1 MALVGFLITM
11 ANTLFKGDLAEV
23 SFGKE
28 TGFRVDGKTSQANWT
43 HTSVSGNTSLIT
55 LGADEYW
62 TASGPDLKI
71 PDNILVGCTLRVEG
85 GGNYSADDF
94 ATTKRTYYVT
104 ANSTASGTITVQP
117 ALLTTAA
124 TATADGDN
132 LVIDFFKAPTFES
145 GMTTA
150 AQQVKTD
157 QFIGLLN
164 EFAIPE
170 PQIDVRKQHIVGL
183 GRDVNIITSGR
194 ETMSGGS
201 IQLNAHTLRWVKYAL
216 GGHTAKSQGEFAYSS
231 AAGTAIGAV
240 PLNIKTGTPTTAS
253 FAAQGYGVSDNTDA
267 SITAV
272 NTSTL
277 AMTGNSLT
285 GNMLLGGLTDS
296 DSGTDITFDTN
307 NINVKFET
315 VNAGGGIF
323 KVLSATGAVLYG
335 SFGASTLGSQ
345 VLNSCADIDSG
356 ALARAQTADKAVY
369 VLGGVS
375 ADVSAGDIR
384 LKVGSTNAA
393 KFTAG
398 TSYVQIIDKDKFTI
412 PGQDEAVTS
421 RQLNKDEI
429 RRVIALGSSNGNDAD
444 YIYVEEPFTFDHT
457 ATSIGVERLQY
468 GSSSN
473 RGSAHIDSTSKELQF
488 GVTHTY
494 FGHDVLPS
502 FTIEQSFRQKDVES
516 DTNQLLRLYSGCKAT
531 AATIS
536 ADTEGEVKLEI
547 AYEASRHYTETT
559 NTITPHRMFD
569 NTANTATNR
578 KISGIAI
585 DGEKPFL
592 FQDVNVEVFGRPVL
606 RGTDFRLQVS
616 NSTEARW
623 FIRGYEGT
631 TSDNDQV
638 QHGATQMPLEITEG
652 QREYTFT
659 MRAMIEDDRMWE
671 ELRTRRHHRNTN
683 DITITMTKVGSNATR
698 ETATI
703 TLEDYT
709 IMKADH
715 QVPSDKGPVFAEIE
729 LVVRH
734 MKVTENSPYY
744 IM

>member
-1 MALVGFLITM
+1 M

-28 TGFRVDGKTSQANWT
+28 TGLRANGYTGQTNWSHLST
-43 HTSVSGNTSLIT
+43 TGNESTLTFGNNNYWVSGGNIL
-55 LGADEYW
+55 L
-62 TASGPDLKI
+62 PDNVLVGSTLKI
-71 PDNILVGCTLRVEG
+71 EG
-85 GGNYSADDF
+85 GDNYSADNF
-94 ATTKRTYYVT
+94 ATTKRTYYITGVDT
-104 ANSTASGTITVQP
+104 TNARITVQP
-117 ALLTTAA
+117 AMLTAINTASK
-124 TATADGDN
+124 TGDN
-132 LVIDFFKAPTFES
+132 VIIDFFKAPTFES
-145 GMTTA
+145 TMTDA

-183 GRDVNIITSGR
+183 GRDVNVITSGR
-194 ETMSGGS
+194 ETMSGGN
-201 IQLNAHTLRWVKYAL
+201 IQLNAHTMRWIKYAL
-216 GGHTAKSQGEFAYSS
+216 GGHTARSQGEFAHS
-231 AAGTAIGAV
+231 AAGNATLTGAS
-240 PLNIKTGTPTTAS
+240 PLNMKDNSATKTYAGQLYGAGTVDTSMSALSGTT
-253 FAAQGYGVSDNTDA
+253 
-267 SITAV
+267 
-272 NTSTL
+272 
-277 AMTGNSLT
+277 LT
-285 GNMLLGGLTDS
+285 GNTLTGNFLLGALTA
-296 DSGTDITFDTN
+296 SGSSSTIVFATN
-307 NINVKFET
+307 NYDVHFENVGT
-315 VNAGGGIF
+315 AGIF
-323 KVLSATGAVLYG
+323 KVLSAAGAVLYG
-335 SFGASTLGSQ
+335 SYGGASGTTLS
-345 VLNSCADIDSG
+345 SCADIDSG
-356 ALARAQTADKAVY
+356 AVERANDQNMAVY
-369 VLGGVS
+369 LLGQVES
-375 ADVSAGDIR
+375 DISAGDIR
-384 LKVGSTNAA
+384 INVGATNAA

-398 TSYVQIIDKDKFTI
+398 STYVQIIDKDKFTI

-421 RQLNKDEI
+421 RQIHKHEL
-429 RRVIALGSSNGNDAD
+429 RRVIGIGSVNGGDAGF
-444 YIYVEEPFTFDHT
+444 IYVEEPFMFDHT
-457 ATSIGVERLQY
+457 ATSCGVERLQY
-468 GSSSN
+468 GSSSD

-502 FTIEQSFRQKDVES
+502 FTIEQSFRQKDVEADS
-516 DTNQLLRLYSGCKAT
+516 KQLLRLYSGCKAT
-531 AATIS
+531 SATVS
-536 ADTEGEVKLEI
+536 ADTEGEVKLEV

-569 NTANTATNR
+569 NTANTSTNR
-578 KISGIAI
+578 KVSGIAI

-592 FQDVNVEVFGRPVL
+592 FQDVNVNVFGRPVL
-606 RGTDFRLQVS
+606 RGTEFSLQVA

-631 TSDNDQV
+631 TSDDDQV
-638 QHGATQMPLEITEG
+638 QHGGTQMPLEITEG

-659 MRAMIEDDRMWE
+659 MRAMVEDDRMWE

>member
-1 MALVGFLITM
+1 MCFLITM

-28 TGFRVDGKTSQANWT
+28 TGLRANGYTGQTNWSHLST
-43 HTSVSGNTSLIT
+43 TGNESTLTFGNNNYWVSGGNL
-55 LGADEYW
+55 L
-62 TASGPDLKI
+62 L
-71 PDNILVGCTLRVEG
+71 PDNVLVGCTLKIEG
-85 GGNYSADDF
+85 GDAYSADDF
-94 ATTKRTYYVT
+94 ATTKRTYYIT
-104 ANSTASGTITVQP
+104 GADTTNGRITVQP
-117 ALLTTAA
+117 ALLTAINTASK
-124 TATADGDN
+124 TGDN
-132 LVIDFFKAPTFES
+132 VIIDFFKAPTFES
-145 GMTTA
+145 TMTDA
-150 AQQVKTD
+150 AQQAKTD

-183 GRDVNIITSGR
+183 GRDVNVITSGR
-194 ETMSGGS
+194 ETMSGGN
-201 IQLNAHTLRWVKYAL
+201 IQLNAHTMRWIKYAL
-216 GGHTAKSQGEFAYSS
+216 GGHTAKSQGEFTYSS
-231 AAGTAIGAV
+231 AAGTAVGAL
-240 PLNIKTGTPTTAS
+240 PLNIKTATATYMAQNYG
-253 FAAQGYGVSDNTDA
+253 AATEDT

-272 NTSTL
+272 DTSALT
-277 AMTGNSLT
+277 MTGNSLT
-285 GNMLLGGLTDS
+285 GNYLLGAKTAG
-296 DSGTDITFDTN
+296 GTSTTITLDTSN
-307 NINVKFET
+307 YDATHET
-315 VNAGGGIF
+315 VGSTGGIF
-323 KVLSATGAVLYG
+323 KVLSAAGAVLYG
-335 SFGASTLGSQ
+335 HFGAASTTNLT
-345 VLNSCADIDSG
+345 SCTDIDTG
-356 ALARAQTADKAVY
+356 AIERAQNSNSGGRAIY
-369 VLGGVS
+369 LLGEVD
-375 ADVSAGDIR
+375 ANISAGDIR
-384 LKVGSTNAA
+384 VSVGATNAA

-398 TSYVQIIDKDKFTI
+398 SSYVQIIDKDKFTI

-421 RQLNKDEI
+421 RQINKHEL
-429 RRVIALGSSNGNDAD
+429 RRVIGIGSTNGGDAG
-444 YIYVEEPFTFDHT
+444 YIYVEEPFMFDHT
-457 ATSIGVERLQY
+457 ATSCGVERLQY

-502 FTIEQSFRQKDVES
+502 FTIEQSFRQKDVEADS
-516 DTNQLLRLYSGCKAT
+516 KQLLRLYSGCKAT
-531 AATIS
+531 SATIS
-536 ADTEGEVKLEI
+536 ADTEGEVKLEV

-569 NTANTATNR
+569 NTANTSTNR
-578 KISGIAI
+578 KVSGIAI

-592 FQDVNVEVFGRPVL
+592 FQDVNVSVFGRPVL
-606 RGTDFRLQVS
+606 RGTEFSLQVA

-638 QHGATQMPLEITEG
+638 QHGGTQMPLEITEG

-659 MRAMIEDDRMWE
+659 MRAMVEDDRMWE
-671 ELRTRRHHRNTN
+671 ELRTRRHHRNEN

-734 MKVTENSPYY
+734 MKVTEESPYY